1 HGFQQWRPRRE
12 LDPLDADLPPG
23 KPLLEHGP
31 LPRDHQHAGLL
42 VTNPDFLDGGL
53 RTHLPG
59 QRRRRRYAKRQ
70 FKEVTTL
77 HHNLLNDRP
86 VVRCDAGMMMMMLL
100 TSVECSAKIAMTTLC
115 AWDDA
120 TGLLPDIEPPRRI
133 FLWLRGMHI
142 FRSHPLKLRNVV
154 IEAAMV

>member
-1 HGFQQWRPRRE
+1 
-12 LDPLDADLPPG
+12 
-23 KPLLEHGP
+23 
-31 LPRDHQHAGLL
+31 
-42 VTNPDFLDGGL
+42 
-53 RTHLPG
+53 
-59 QRRRRRYAKRQ
+59 
-70 FKEVTTL
+70 
-77 HHNLLNDRP
+77 
-86 VVRCDAGMMMMMLL
+86 MMLL